1 MNFESQVLV
10 SQWEEVQVCQFP
22 IALGWDAVSMHGVY

>member
-1 MNFESQVLV
+1 MTFESQALV

-22 IALGWDAVSMHGVY
+22 IAMGQDAVSMHGVY